1 MIQSII
7 EFQLLYKF
15 LTSGLLVNILG

>member
-1 MIQSII
+1 MQSII

-15 LTSGLLVNILG
+15 LTSGLLVNILV